1 MPGVRVGCP
10 LWVSSLLFLW
20 NWISHRVEISS
31 AFPLHCAQKFN
42 GYLRMNNKSLIG
54 GQVGV
59 YCEEFSEGD
68 GVSHVE
74 LPDLG

>member
-1 MPGVRVGCP
+1 MLSVRVGCP
-10 LWVSSLLFLW
+10 LWVSSLLFLL
-20 NWISHRVEISS
+20 NCISHQVKISCEL
-31 AFPLHCAQKFN
+31 PLCCSQKLD